1 MKARL
6 YTQQEIKEVQGK
18 KHDGTISFKK
28 RGRGSEEPYPKP
40 YFNQQNK

>member
-6 YTQQEIKEVQGK
+6 HTQQEIKVVREK
-18 KHDGTISFKK
+18 KHDGPISFKK